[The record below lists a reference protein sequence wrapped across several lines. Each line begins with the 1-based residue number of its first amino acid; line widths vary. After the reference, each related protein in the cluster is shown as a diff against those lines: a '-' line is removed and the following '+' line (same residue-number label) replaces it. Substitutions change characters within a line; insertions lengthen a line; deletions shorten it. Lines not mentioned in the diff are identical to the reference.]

1 MEYFTIFTSQLLNP
15 YIMTAKEIANEI
27 TNYVNT
33 FSNKSEEFNNAMS
46 CEHRTLQQSFTRLA
60 LAWIEHVSSEEYRHD
75 GRNEASHNT
84 CKQLMEGFRAIQE
97 KEGFTGETLN
107 FMSKASGHLGHV

>member
-1 MEYFTIFTSQLLNP
+1 MSD
-15 YIMTAKEIANEI
+15 AKNLTNDI
-27 TNYVNT
+27 TNYLNT
-33 FSNKSEEFNNAMS
+33 FGDKSDEFNSAMS
-46 CEHRTLQQSFTRLA
+46 REHKTLQQNFTRLV
-60 LAWIEHVSSEEYRHD
+60 LGWIEHVASEDYRHD

>member
-1 MEYFTIFTSQLLNP
+1 
-15 YIMTAKEIANEI
+15 MTAKEITKEI

-46 CEHRTLQQSFTRLA
+46 SEHRTLQQSFTRLV
-60 LAWIEHVSSEEYRHD
+60 LGWIEHVASDEYRTD
-75 GRNEASHNT
+75 GRNDASHNT